1 MDTIDLFSD
10 NLINTNEN
18 YFKPFKID
26 KPVRLIELFGG
37 VGSQAMALRNLGVK
51 FEHYKLVEIDKY
63 CIASYNAIHNTDFTT
78 TDIKQ
83 LHAKDLEIVNK
94 DQYIYIMTY
103 SFPCQDLSLAGKQK
117 GMHKG
122 DGTRSGLLWEVE
134 RLLKECNELPQVLLM
149 ENVPEVIGKK
159 NIKDFQQWE
168 LFLESKGYQ
177 NYVQILNAK
186 DYGIPQNRSRCFMVS
201 LLGNYS
207 YTFPKKQELKLKLK
221 DLLEEKVDEKY
232 YLSKNIL
239 DYYIRDNPKQ
249 LEKGNGF
256 KFELT
261 NKNDISKTIN
271 TRNGSGRTDT
281 YISNDDCLQIKN
293 NTTKGYINAYE
304 GDSVD
309 LDYPKSS
316 NRRGRVG
323 GGVFTN
329 TINQLQ
335 YGSSCK
341 KKN

>member
-1 MDTIDLFSD
+1 M
-10 NLINTNEN
+10 
-18 YFKPFKID
+18 
-26 KPVRLIELFGG
+26 
-37 VGSQAMALRNLGVK
+37 
-51 FEHYKLVEIDKY
+51 
-63 CIASYNAIHNTDFTT
+63 
-78 TDIKQ
+78 
-83 LHAKDLEIVNK
+83 
-94 DQYIYIMTY
+94 
-103 SFPCQDLSLAGKQK
+103 
-117 GMHKG
+117 
-122 DGTRSGLLWEVE
+122 
-134 RLLKECNELPQVLLM
+134 
-149 ENVPEVIGKK
+149 
-159 NIKDFQQWE
+159 
-168 LFLESKGYQ
+168 FLESKGYQ

-249 LEKGNGF
+249 LEKGNSF

-271 TRNGSGRTDT
+271 TRNGSRRTDT
-281 YISNDDCLQIKN
+281 YISDDCLQIKN
-293 NTTKGYINAYE
+293 NTSKGYINAYE

-323 GGVFTN
+323 GGCSQTLL
-329 TINQLQ
+329 T
-335 YGSSCK
+335 SCNMGVVV